1 MRSRDA
7 AAVPMILWVCAAVC
21 LHYSMARTGD
31 EVAQLHE
38 DHQALADFAKRI
50 GRVVSPGAGNPLEI
64 DISAPTVD
72 APELEQE
79 KEPEPPK
86 QAKKEDKKEDW
97 KIDAPK
103 PEPPKPQVPKAVV
116 VAKPEPP
123 PPLAPLE
130 PLKQDKR
137 IAVQQHVQPNQEDNP
152 NAKFVGD
159 EANHVQEETVATQT
173 SHDRDDANP
182 TPAGN
187 HSGPDK
193 QPGDADKTKI
203 ADSDDMR
210 GNKEHAPGEKGHDF
224 DLLPQA
230 PPAPHEK
237 VAVLDPPRIS
247 PHVMPQPPAPEPPTG
262 DGRPKGASAVPIVQA
277 PPLPEGAMAP
287 QSADVGTAPNG
298 SWSFNPVMPNAGPGK
313 HDLGPAKEGRTA
325 DGPQKPRMFGLG
337 AEAAPG
343 RPNLNLNQGSVVAVV
358 GTDQLRKEREA
369 DGERRRSEH
378 RGSWQ
383 SSGLERWK
391 SAIENYVSSVKPG
404 NQTAL
409 NTARVPFASYL
420 VAMHNR
426 IHPIFAD
433 SFLDSLDGLPAQH
446 PLNAS
451 PNMFTRL
458 EIILTKDGHLVKM
471 GVVKSSGVTAFDVAA
486 LDSVQRASPFGAAPA
501 AIHSPDGNVYLHW
514 EFHRNRDLACS
525 TLNAAPYMLKSPPPI
540 GPDPAPKG
548 PSPGHTPS
556 PFEPSHETR
565 HGALDLWPALRRRT

>member
-1 MRSRDA
+1 MKSRDA
-7 AAVPMILWVCAAVC
+7 AAVPMILWICAAVC
-21 LHYSMARTGD
+21 LHYSMAKTGD

-38 DHQALADFAKRI
+38 DHEALADFAKRV
-50 GRVVSPGAGNPLEI
+50 GRVVSPGGGNPMEI
-64 DISAPTVD
+64 DISSPPVD

-79 KEPEPPK
+79 DKQPEPPK
-86 QAKKEDKKEDW
+86 QAKKDDKKDEP
-97 KIDAPK
+97 KSEAPK
-103 PEPPKPQVPKAVV
+103 PEPPKPEPKAVV
-116 VAKPEPP
+116 ALKPEPP
-123 PPLAPLE
+123 APPTPLE

-137 IAVQQHVQPNQEDNP
+137 IAVQQHAKPNQDDNP

-159 EANHVQEETVATQT
+159 EANHVDEETMATQT
-173 SHDRDDANP
+173 SHDRDDPNP

-193 QPGDADKTKI
+193 EPGDSDRTKI
-203 ADSDDMR
+203 ADSDDVK
-210 GNKEHAPGEKGHDF
+210 GNKEHAPGEKGNDF

-237 VAVLDPPRIS
+237 VAILDPPKLS
-247 PHVMPQPPAPEPPTG
+247 PRMTPQPPAPEPPSG
-262 DGRPKGASAVPIVQA
+262 DGRPQGASAVPIVQA

-287 QSADVGTAPNG
+287 QSADVGTTPGG

-313 HDLGPAKEGRTA
+313 NDLGPAKEGRTA
-325 DGPQKPRMFGLG
+325 QGPQKPRVFGLG

-391 SAIENYVSSVKPG
+391 SAIENYVSSVKAG

-409 NTARVPFASYL
+409 NTARVPFATYL
-420 VAMHNR
+420 VSMHNR

-433 SFLDSLDGLPAQH
+433 SFLDSLDSLPNAH
-446 PLNAS
+446 PLNAN
-451 PNMFTRL
+451 PAMFTRL
-458 EIILTKDGHLVKM
+458 EIVLTKEGHLVKM

-486 LDSVQRASPFGAAPA
+486 LDSVQRSSPFGAAPA

-514 EFHRNRDLACS
+514 EFHRNRDMACS
-525 TLNAAPYMLKSPPPI
+525 TLNAAPYMLRSPPPI
-540 GPDPAPKG
+540 GPDPAPKPPG
-548 PSPGHTPS
+548 PGRGPL
-556 PFEPSHETR
+556 EPTNETR
-565 HGALDLWPALRRRT
+565 HGLLDLLPELRRKT